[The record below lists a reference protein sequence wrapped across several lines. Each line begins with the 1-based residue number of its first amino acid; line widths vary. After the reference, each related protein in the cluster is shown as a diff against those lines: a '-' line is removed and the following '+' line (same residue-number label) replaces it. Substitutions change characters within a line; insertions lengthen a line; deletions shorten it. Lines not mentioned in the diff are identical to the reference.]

1 MTKNFPLARQLHWHA
16 FVFFM
21 CALLLLAG
29 LSFVYPPRQ
38 VVQQS
43 RVNWVRD
50 EGEQLHGASCLIS
63 LIVAIRLI
71 SPLLS
76 SSYISSTSI
85 SSSRFLHPPAV
96 SDNSLRSLLP
106 AVNLLFC
113 LYPTPP
119 PPPLETFCFLST
131 SSPAAYG
138 FMPLSWIVF
147 SFSITIFK
155 AIWLC
160 FLHWTSRKNPPSPIL
175 PSGLLLFA
183 RLSPPLP
190 SETSF
195 ITSVGPIKDCWM
207 CHQPNDN

>member
-16 FVFFM
+16 FVFFT

-147 SFSITIFK
+147 
-155 AIWLC
+155 
-160 FLHWTSRKNPPSPIL
+160 FLFHNYFQSNLIVL
-175 PSGLLLFA
+175 PALNLSQE
-183 RLSPPLP
+183 SPPLL
-190 SETSF
+190 SS
-195 ITSVGPIKDCWM
+195 
-207 CHQPNDN
+207 HQAFFSLPASLHLFPVKPLLLPQWDP